1 MDFFVNEKF
10 VSLFQTIWNM
20 ELRIDINYN
29 QILRLIRQL
38 PKKDIK
44 KLTNTLQSEIAADK
58 STKSLQ
64 WLILHAPTWTDSDL
78 NDYNEARIHINKS
91 RIA

>member
-1 MDFFVNEKF
+1 
-10 VSLFQTIWNM
+10 M
-20 ELRIDINYN
+20 ELRVDINYN

-58 STKSLQ
+58 STRSLQ
-64 WLILHAPTWTDSDL
+64 KLILQAPTWTDSDL
-78 NDYNEARIHINKS
+78 KEYNEARIHINKS

>member
-1 MDFFVNEKF
+1 
-10 VSLFQTIWNM
+10 M
-20 ELRIDINYN
+20 ELRVDINYN

-44 KLTNTLQSEIAADK
+44 KLTNTLQSEITTDK
-58 STKSLQ
+58 STISLQ
-64 WLILHAPTWTDSDL
+64 KLILQAPTWTDSDL
-78 NDYNEARIHINKS
+78 NDYNDARIHINKS

>member
-1 MDFFVNEKF
+1 
-10 VSLFQTIWNM
+10 M
-20 ELRIDINYN
+20 ELRVEINYN
-29 QILRLIRQL
+29 QILKLIQQL

-58 STKSLQ
+58 STKSLDK
-64 WLILHAPTWTDSDL
+64 LILQAPTWTESDL
-78 NDYNEARIHINKS
+78 NDYNKARIHMNKS

>member
-1 MDFFVNEKF
+1 
-10 VSLFQTIWNM
+10 M
-20 ELRIDINYN
+20 ELKVDINYN

-38 PKKDIK
+38 PKRDIK
-44 KLTNTLQSEIAADK
+44 KLTSTLQSEILADK
-58 STKSLQ
+58 PTKSFHK
-64 WLILHAPTWTDSDL
+64 LILQAPTWTDSDL

>member
-1 MDFFVNEKF
+1 MI
-10 VSLFQTIWNM
+10 LNM
-20 ELRIDINYN
+20 ELRMDISYN

-44 KLTNTLQSEIAADK
+44 KLTNTLQSEIATDK
-58 STKSLQ
+58 SSKSIISF
-64 WLILHAPTWTDSDL
+64 ILEAPTWTDSEL
-78 NDYNEARIHINKS
+78 NDYNDVRIHINKS

>member
-1 MDFFVNEKF
+1 
-10 VSLFQTIWNM
+10 M
-20 ELRIDINYN
+20 ELEVDINYN
-29 QILRLIRQL
+29 QILKLIRQL
-38 PKKDIK
+38 PKRDIK
-44 KLTNTLQSEIAADK
+44 KLTNTLQSEIVTDK

-64 WLILHAPTWTDSDL
+64 KLILQAPTWTDSEL

>member
-1 MDFFVNEKF
+1 
-10 VSLFQTIWNM
+10 L
-20 ELRIDINYN
+20 ELRVDVNYN
-29 QILRLIRQL
+29 QILRLIQQL

-58 STKSLQ
+58 STKSLPK
-64 WLILHAPTWTDSDL
+64 LILQAPTWSDSDL
-78 NDYNEARIHINKS
+78 NDYNEARSHINKS

>member
-1 MDFFVNEKF
+1 
-10 VSLFQTIWNM
+10 M
-20 ELRIDINYN
+20 ELKVDINYN
-29 QILRLIRQL
+29 QILKLIRQL

-44 KLTNTLQSEIAADK
+44 KLTNTLQSEIADDK

-64 WLILHAPTWTDSDL
+64 RLILKAPTWTDSDL